1 MRALAGPAMLLVI
14 AGGIGLYRYNSAPTS
29 PPRDFLDLE
38 FAGNE
43 ELGSCYSLSTV
54 IVANM
59 IFNSSLVKWQPDGD
73 RTWVLSL
80 DDVQESGR
88 GPVHVYQHYTFRQDG
103 DLAHLVFVDASEG
116 QNTDV
121 TANIDAL
128 LQAPNERRSTPVDR
142 CQDPGAEGY
151 HFRKRRRS

>member
-14 AGGIGLYRYNSAPTS
+14 AGGIGLYRYNSAPTA

-43 ELGSCYSLSTV
+43 DLGSCYSLSTV

-59 IFNSSLVKWQPDGD
+59 IFNSSVMKWERDGD
-73 RTWVLSL
+73 DTWVLSL
-80 DDVQESGR
+80 DEVQDSGR
-88 GPVHVYQHYTFRQDG
+88 GPVLVYQHYTFRQQG
-103 DLAHLVFVDASEG
+103 DRAHLVFIDASEG
-116 QNTDV
+116 QNTDLA
-121 TANIDAL
+121 ANIDAL

-142 CQDPGAEGY
+142 CKDPDAEGY
-151 HFRKRRRS
+151 HFRRRKRA